1 MFQSLSAESRWG
13 QSWKPP
19 FHLSRASECWVSR
32 AVQAAIE
39 ATTPIGELSGAT
51 GTHAFGPSALDGGG
65 YDRRKAAD
73 REPYL
78 RPDRHARRRTRVLNI
93 LRLNAFA

>member
-1 MFQSLSAESRWG
+1 MLGLAR
-13 QSWKPP
+13 
-19 FHLSRASECWVSR
+19 
-32 AVQAAIE
+32 
-39 ATTPIGELSGAT
+39 
-51 GTHAFGPSALDGGG
+51 GPGRDRGDDADRRVERRHRHQCIPALALDGGG

-93 LRLNAFA
+93 SV

>member
-1 MFQSLSAESRWG
+1 LFQSLSAESRWG

-78 RPDRHARRRTRVLNI
+78 RPDRHARRRTQVLNI
-93 LRLNAFA
+93 SV

>member
-1 MFQSLSAESRWG
+1 
-13 QSWKPP
+13 
-19 FHLSRASECWVSR
+19 
-32 AVQAAIE
+32 
-39 ATTPIGELSGAT
+39 LSGAT